1 MIEPE
6 KYTRDNMTPRKKGHH
21 TAEEKWRLLYCVL
34 SAVVVSATTIILV
47 AFRIIGVARVPMPAM
62 VLATVLM
69 IVAIVLVSL
78 EIADYL
84 GK

>member
-6 KYTRDNMTPRKKGHH
+6 KYTRDNVTPREKGYH

-34 SAVVVSATTIILV
+34 SAVVVSATAIILV
-47 AFRIIGVARVPMPAM
+47 AFKIIGVARVPIPAM
-62 VLATVLM
+62 VLAVLLM
-69 IVAIVLVSL
+69 VVVIVLVSL
-78 EIADYL
+78 EIVDYL

>member
-6 KYTRDNMTPRKKGHH
+6 KYTRDTNTPRKKGYH

-34 SAVVVSATTIILV
+34 SAVVVSATVIILV
-47 AFRIIGVARVPMPAM
+47 AFKIIGVARVPMPAM
-62 VLATVLM
+62 VLAVLLM

>member
-6 KYTRDNMTPRKKGHH
+6 KYTRDEITPRKKGYH

-34 SAVVVSATTIILV
+34 SAVVVSATAIILV
-47 AFRIIGVARVPMPAM
+47 AFKIIGVARVPIPAM
-62 VLATVLM
+62 VLAVVLM

-84 GK
+84 GR

>member
-6 KYTRDNMTPRKKGHH
+6 KYTRDNNTPRKKGCH

-34 SAVVVSATTIILV
+34 SAVVVSATVIILI
-47 AFRIIGVARVPMPAM
+47 AFKIIGVARVPMPAM
-62 VLATVLM
+62 VLSILLM
-69 IVAIVLVSL
+69 VVAIALVSL
-78 EIADYL
+78 EIADYI